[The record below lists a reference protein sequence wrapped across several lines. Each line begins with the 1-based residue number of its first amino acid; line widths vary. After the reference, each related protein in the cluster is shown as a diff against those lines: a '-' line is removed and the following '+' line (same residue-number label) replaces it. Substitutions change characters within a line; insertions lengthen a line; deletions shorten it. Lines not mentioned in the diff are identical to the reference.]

1 MGLVIDEIIVK
12 GAEIFVEL
20 LEAVVGD
27 FGGGGEGAEVEG
39 GGDYGFES

>member
-1 MGLVIDEIIVK
+1 MGLVVDEVIVK

-27 FGGGGEGAEVEG
+27 LCGGNDGAEVEG